1 METTDVIIVGA
12 GPSGLALALALSSYK
27 VRSVVLEKNRDICQ
41 DPRAIA
47 LAGDSHRIME
57 LLGISSS
64 KLSEFGQTLK
74 AIHFHRDSFNNKPF
88 LSVDSYSDYHDQ
100 SLPGAT
106 LILQPRLEEELR
118 GLLQSSEYAQ
128 LRTECTVTSCREGV
142 DSIEVSFTA
151 SDGASTDLRGRYLV
165 GADGKRGIVRKAF
178 LEPRGVEQAE
188 GKIHYVAKWVAAN
201 LCITMPTPE
210 SHPYFP
216 LWKLGYKPEE
226 VWDIFWPEGFHFC
239 NDPVMPV
246 ATGRF
251 GPADERFWRF
261 EYELTSETPLEEA
274 ERDVLKQLEAKM
286 APHLTIP
293 AARLRRQG
301 INPEGPV
308 RFPWDCVEVL
318 RCAPAYFSHRVVGQ
332 WSHNRTILIGDAAHV
347 FPPFGAQGIANGV
360 RDSLALSWR
369 LALLCDESLCTRLSL
384 QSHKLLDDWALER
397 RKGVDDAMTMTM
409 RNGVLL
415 SNKSGLVAAVLGV
428 LGSILKCL
436 PRVRDG
442 IARRALMDNDGY
454 AGLDRGFF
462 LTGQHGA
469 GKTAQMWVKTAD
481 GPVLLS
487 DHIFWKSASI
497 LTVLVLGSVTAQE
510 ASELKQVIDSG
521 DLPPHVVADNVVI
534 LRGDESS
541 CNSVTAPWISEL
553 FPCKSDDLEK
563 MGVSL
568 LRGYDPAA
576 FRRRFLSSTRY
587 VLVRPDF
594 IVFSQAKT
602 IEELAGQLRQAK
614 ELLSRQ

>member
-12 GPSGLALALALSSYK
+12 GPSGLALALALSPYK
-27 VRSVVLEKNRDICQ
+27 SVVLEKNRDICQ

-128 LRTECTVTSCREGV
+128 LRAECTVTSCREGV

-188 GKIHYVAKWVAAN
+188 GKIHYAAKWVAAN

-226 VWDIFWPEGFHFC
+226 IWDIFWPEGFHFC

-251 GPADERFWRF
+251 GPADKRFWRF
-261 EYELTSETPLEEA
+261 EYELTPETPLEEA

-286 APHLTIP
+286 APHLMIP
-293 AARLRRQG
+293 AARL
-301 INPEGPV
+301 
-308 RFPWDCVEVL
+308 
-318 RCAPAYFSHRVVGQ
+318 SHRVVNQ

-347 FPPFGAQGIANGV
+347 FPPFGAQGIANGI

-369 LALLCDESLCTRLSL
+369 L
-384 QSHKLLDDWALER
+384 LLDDWALER
-397 RKGVDDAMTMTM
+397 RKGVDDAITMTM

-563 MGVSL
+563 MGVLL

>member
-12 GPSGLALALALSSYK
+12 GPSGLALALALSCYK

-165 GADGKRGIVRKAF
+165 GADGKRGIVRKTF

-188 GKIHYVAKWVAAN
+188 GKIHYAAKWVAAN

-226 VWDIFWPEGFHFC
+226 VWDIFWPEGFQ
-239 NDPVMPV
+239 
-246 ATGRF
+246 
-251 GPADERFWRF
+251 F
-261 EYELTSETPLEEA
+261 EYELTSETPLEEV

-293 AARLRRQG
+293 TTRLRRQG
-301 INPEGPV
+301 VNPEGPV

-318 RCAPAYFSHRVVGQ
+318 RCAPAYFSHRVVNQ

-347 FPPFGAQGIANGV
+347 SPPFGAQGIANGV

-397 RKGVDDAMTMTM
+397 RKGVDDAITMTM

-428 LGSILKCL
+428 LGSILRHL

-521 DLPPHVVADNVVI
+521 DFPPHVVADNVVI
-534 LRGDESS
+534 LRGDELS

-563 MGVSL
+563 MGVS
-568 LRGYDPAA
+568 
-576 FRRRFLSSTRY
+576 RFLSSTRY

-594 IVFSQAKT
+594 IVFSQAKI

-614 ELLSRQ
+614 ELLARQ

>member
-12 GPSGLALALALSSYK
+12 GPSGLALALALSCYK

-74 AIHFHRDSFNNKPF
+74 AIHFHRHSFNNKPF

-188 GKIHYVAKWVAAN
+188 GKIHYAAKWVAAN

-251 GPADERFWRF
+251 GPADERFWRSG
-261 EYELTSETPLEEA
+261 ESIHPLFP
-274 ERDVLKQLEAKM
+274 LG
-286 APHLTIP
+286 
-293 AARLRRQG
+293 RQG

-318 RCAPAYFSHRVVGQ
+318 RCAPAYFSHRVVNQ

-369 LALLCDESLCTRLSL
+369 LALLCDEGLCTSLSL

-397 RKGVDDAMTMTM
+397 RKGVDDAITMTM

-428 LGSILKCL
+428 LGSILRYL

-469 GKTAQMWVKTAD
+469 GKTAQMWVKTTD

-521 DLPPHVVADNVVI
+521 DFPPHVVADNVVI
-534 LRGDESS
+534 LRGDESP

-614 ELLSRQ
+614 ELLARQ